1 MPPTIR
7 ALEKE
12 ITDIRGKLLALGPMR
27 PGTLGYQYRDREEKS
42 GGFWQISYTHKRRS
56 RSDYLK
62 PEHLEEV
69 KAELENFVTFRRLT
83 ERWVDLSLE
92 LSRLKRKSPGNKQQK
107 KQAKRAGQQ
116 VTNQKKQ
123 ATAKSRQRQATK

>member
-1 MPPTIR
+1 MPSTIQT
-7 ALEKE
+7 LEKK
-12 ITDIRGKLLALGPMR
+12 IADIRNELAALGPMR
-27 PGTLGYQYRDREEKS
+27 PGTLGRQYRDREEKS

-69 KAELENFVTFRRLT
+69 KTELENFATFRSLT

-92 LSRLKRKSPGNKQQK
+92 LSQLKRKSPEK
-107 KQAKRAGQQ
+107 KQAKRP
-116 VTNQKKQ
+116 NQRTPNKKPQ
-123 ATAKSRQRQATK
+123 TSTKSRQRKAEK